1 MEKSMIQKIDKFL
14 ENLNDRN
21 INIKQQGFILSKIII
36 ENFKYEIEKEIL
48 NLKDVKRDIYMTI
61 NLNQVY
67 KVEIGNNKLKL
78 YLDNDLEIILE
89 LNQ

>member
-1 MEKSMIQKIDKFL
+1 MIQKIDKFL